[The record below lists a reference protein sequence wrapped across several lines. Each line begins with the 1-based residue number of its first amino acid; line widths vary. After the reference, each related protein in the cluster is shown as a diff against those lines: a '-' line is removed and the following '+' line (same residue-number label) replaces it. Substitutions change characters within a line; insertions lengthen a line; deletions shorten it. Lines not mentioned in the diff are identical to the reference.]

1 MSCSDDETYGPD
13 IEHFNCIRYCDKVL
27 SMDNKPVVFG
37 TRGDEACF
45 AVYEGL
51 VGDAFS
57 DVRTEVAEE
66 ASNHGLAI
74 LYGALLKTYLSPN
87 EVFPYSHIEQR
98 SMSASNYKNLMIGP
112 VYDAV
117 VEFMHSKDVE
127 VINDVNSFLLK

>member
-1 MSCSDDETYGPD
+1 M
-13 IEHFNCIRYCDKVL
+13 
-27 SMDNKPVVFG
+27 VFG

-57 DVRTEVAEE
+57 DVRTELAEE

-74 LYGALLKTYLSPN
+74 LYGAREHMPVSN

-98 SMSASNYKNLMIGP
+98 SMSASTYKNLMIGP

-117 VEFMHSKDVE
+117 VEFTAKM
-127 VINDVNSFLLK
+127 